1 MATPSSSRRSHP
13 AQNGEGFNAPPTIE
27 RSGSEH
33 RVGRFP
39 SSRLRFLSPANGGTE
54 GGVNTVSS
62 IPFSNR
68 RDAPYSFSNLRAP
81 SIISSPHHLKDSKKS
96 IISVYEFPY
105 MGTLIYFNFPIF
117 ATWFRDTRC
126 SQSQIGQ
133 NLCKSV
139 KSVGQRKTQIS
150 SKKICEIPDRI
161 GQRSASSA
169 KSACLYPID
178 RAGICENL

>member
-1 MATPSSSRRSHP
+1 MGKSDANECNESSLS
-13 AQNGEGFNAPPTIE
+13 NC
-27 RSGSEH
+27 
-33 RVGRFP
+33 RVQ
-39 SSRLRFLSPANGGTE
+39 LALSTKRD
-54 GGVNTVSS
+54 GVIFEKRYHITVSS